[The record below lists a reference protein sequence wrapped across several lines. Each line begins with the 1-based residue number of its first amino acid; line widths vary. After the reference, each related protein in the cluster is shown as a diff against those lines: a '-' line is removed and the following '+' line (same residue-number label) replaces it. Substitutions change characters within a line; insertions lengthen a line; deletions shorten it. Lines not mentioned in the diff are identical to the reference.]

1 MGASVSEL
9 YCLYQESAAAEGW
22 RGPANIQTKQGLA
35 VAAFATVELAEYF
48 ASVFSVKGRV
58 VRLAELGSAALPLK
72 PKPPVRVPK
81 LAFVLSSKGVL
92 SAWADDREGFDTAP
106 HVRTFTPAAA

>member
-1 MGASVSEL
+1 MSEL
-9 YCLYQESAAAEGW
+9 YCLYQQSASPEAW
-22 RGPANIQTKQGLA
+22 CGPANIKTQQGLA
-35 VAAFATVELAEYF
+35 VAAFATAELAEYF

-58 VRLAELGSAALPLK
+58 VKLAELGTAALPLK

-81 LAFVLSSKGVL
+81 LAFVFSTKGVL

-106 HVRTFTPAAA
+106 HVRKFTPAAG